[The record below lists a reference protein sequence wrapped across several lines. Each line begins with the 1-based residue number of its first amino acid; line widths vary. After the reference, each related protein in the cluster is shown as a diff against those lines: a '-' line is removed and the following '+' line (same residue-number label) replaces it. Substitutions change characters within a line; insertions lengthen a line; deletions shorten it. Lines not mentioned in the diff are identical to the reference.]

1 MITVVPETYTKVD
14 YDAAVLAGY
23 AQTSLERVMGLVSDL
38 DVDIRID
45 EEAATTRFAIVSID
59 PIVVDVNSGAVE
71 NLRDPRRLGE
81 GEANLTFTRIFLE
94 VFDRRSATFGAPA
107 LDEKPLQQH
116 LMAWDVNL
124 HGRLARMGLRLH
136 QPRYR
141 YNFRNRHGFS
151 DHADGIFD
159 QLWDAGD
166 TTWGRIVELSDSAL
180 TPVDRGPT

>member
-14 YDAAVLAGY
+14 YDVTVLAGY
-23 AQTSLERVMGLVSDL
+23 AQASLERVLGSVNDH
-38 DVDIRID
+38 DVDIRIN
-45 EEAATTRFAIVSID
+45 EEAATTRFSIVSID
-59 PIVVDVNSGAVE
+59 PIVVDVDSGAVE
-71 NLRDPRRLGE
+71 NARDPRRLGE

-94 VFDRRSATFGAPA
+94 VFDRRSSIFGAPA
-107 LDEKPLQQH
+107 LDEEPLQRH

-124 HGRLARMGLRLH
+124 HGRLARLGLRVH

-141 YNFRNRHGFS
+141 YNFRNRHGFT

-166 TTWGRIVELSDSAL
+166 TTWRRIVELSDSA
-180 TPVDRGPT
+180 G